1 MCGAWP
7 YIGTPTS
14 PGPLTEA
21 EMDAHNSEF
30 HGAGKPRAAIFGADE
45 APLMYLPTPTKRER
59 FARWLRNVRDAFLH
73 G

>member
-1 MCGAWP
+1 
-7 YIGTPTS
+7 
-14 PGPLTEA
+14 
-21 EMDAHNSEF
+21 MDAHNSEF